1 MLLDLDAPILTYFEL
16 SNAHQAEGVAAL
28 FADDALVHD
37 ENADHRG
44 RDAIRDWAEATYQ
57 KYGVALT
64 PLDARSEGDAT
75 VVTADVVGTFPGSPI
90 QLPFR
95 FVTMDG
101 KISELRI
108 G

>member
-1 MLLDLDAPILTYFEL
+1 MPLDLEAPILAYFDL

-44 RDAIRDWAEATYQ
+44 RDAIRNWAASTYQ
-57 KYGVALT
+57 RYGQALT
-64 PLDARSEGDAT
+64 PLDARDDGDAT
-75 VVTADVVGTFPGSPI
+75 LVTAEVTGSFPGSPI
-90 QLPFR
+90 QLQFR
-95 FVTMDG
+95 FVSRNG